1 MVTTDQ
7 FRKLAMSFPETE
19 ELPHFHLT
27 SFRVKK
33 KIFTTMD
40 EKIKRVMV
48 KLSVTDQSVF
58 CSFDDSVIYP
68 VPGGWG
74 KKGATYIELSK
85 VRKSMLKDA
94 LTVAYCTTA
103 PPKLAE
109 KFLPK

>member
-1 MVTTDQ
+1 MVTADTVRQ
-7 FRKLAMSFPETE
+7 LALAFPETE

-33 KIFTTMD
+33 KIFATMD

-48 KLSVTDQSVF
+48 KLNLADQSVF
-58 CSFDDSVIYP
+58 CSYDSKVIYP

-85 VRKSMLKDA
+85 IKRSMLKDA

-103 PPKLAE
+103 PPKLA
-109 KFLPK
+109 KDYLR